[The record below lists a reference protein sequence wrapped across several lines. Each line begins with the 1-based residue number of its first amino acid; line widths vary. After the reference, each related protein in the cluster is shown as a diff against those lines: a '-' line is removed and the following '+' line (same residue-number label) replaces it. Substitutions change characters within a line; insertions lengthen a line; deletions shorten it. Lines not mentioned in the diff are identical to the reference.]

1 MANMDLGIDL
11 RVYLSATRKENF
23 MKTSKETLPLYH
35 FSENGE
41 WASIGVLPSE
51 IPRDGGEP
59 RQGGLLMI
67 HSSFGSFSHH
77 WSSCG
82 MDFRR
87 FLGKID
93 VSYFASKVRGAEAE
107 VFDPERTRTAVLA
120 LTEEIAEEVRSG
132 EMPGV
137 SLEDLDAD
145 LETLRDFAD
154 EIDAEWTTSHFL
166 NELATLSFDHAEV
179 DFSFLGER
187 VLHTRLD
194 PQITQFWETFW
205 PALNEVLATEMAA
218 EMATEQDNDDADKPA
233 PISRMKC

>member
-1 MANMDLGIDL
+1 
-11 RVYLSATRKENF
+11 

-41 WASIGVLPSE
+41 WASIGVLPREFTREGQAPSY
-51 IPRDGGEP
+51 
-59 RQGGLLMI
+59 GGLLMI
-67 HSSFGSFSHH
+67 HSSFGCFSYY
-77 WSSCG
+77 WSSCS

-93 VSYFASKVRGAEAE
+93 VNYFAPKVRGAEAE

-120 LTEEIAEEVRSG
+120 LAEEFAEEARSG
-132 EMPGV
+132 ELPGV
-137 SLEDLDAD
+137 SLDDLKED
-145 LETLRDFAD
+145 LETLRYFAD
-154 EIDAEWTTSHFL
+154 EIEEGWTTSHFL

-179 DFSFLGER
+179 DCSSLGER

>member
-1 MANMDLGIDL
+1 
-11 RVYLSATRKENF
+11 

-51 IPRDGGEP
+51 ISREGQAP

-120 LTEEIAEEVRSG
+120 LAEEIAEEVRSG
-132 EMPGV
+132 EIPGV
-137 SLEDLDAD
+137 APEDLEAD

-154 EIDAEWTTSHFL
+154 EIEEGWTTSHFL

-179 DFSFLGER
+179 DFSSLGER

-194 PQITQFWETFW
+194 PQIAQFWATFW
-205 PALNEVLATEMAA
+205 PALIEELSDEMAA
-218 EMATEQDNDDADKPA
+218 EMATEQVCDDADKPA
-233 PISRMKC
+233 PISRMKR

>member
-1 MANMDLGIDL
+1 
-11 RVYLSATRKENF
+11 
-23 MKTSKETLPLYH
+23 
-35 FSENGE
+35 
-41 WASIGVLPSE
+41 
-51 IPRDGGEP
+51 
-59 RQGGLLMI
+59 MI

-107 VFDPERTRTAVLA
+107 VFDPERTRKAVLA
-120 LTEEIAEEVRSG
+120 LAEEIAEEVRSG
-132 EMPGV
+132 EMSCV
-137 SLEDLDAD
+137 ALEDLDVDVD
-145 LETLRDFAD
+145 LDTLRDFAD
-154 EIDAEWTTSHFL
+154 EIDAGWTTSHFL
-166 NELATLSFDHAEV
+166 NELAEI

-187 VLHTRLD
+187 ALHTRLD

-233 PISRMKC
+233 PILRMKC